1 MRAVIQRV
9 LSSNVSVDGEIVGE
23 IGKGFNILLGVVE
36 GDTAAEAT
44 LLAAKISKLRI
55 FEDENEK
62 MNLSI
67 LDVAGEAL
75 VISQFTLCA
84 DCRAGNRPSFASS
97 AAPDEAKKLYEFFIS
112 ELERLGIKKTAHGI
126 FAADM
131 RVEIIND
138 GPVTIILDSDIYKQ
152 SRRGAK

>member
-1 MRAVIQRV
+1 MENVI
-9 LSSNVSVDGEIVGE
+9 
-23 IGKGFNILLGVVE
+23 
-36 GDTAAEAT
+36 TA
-44 LLAAKISKLRI
+44 I
-55 FEDENEK
+55 FADENDK
-62 MNLSI
+62 MNFSL
-67 LDVAGEAL
+67 LDIQGEML
-75 VISQFTLCA
+75 IVSQFTLCA

-112 ELERLGIKKTAHGI
+112 ELDRLGVKKTAHGI

-138 GPVTIILDSDIYKQ
+138 GPVTIVLDSDIYKQ